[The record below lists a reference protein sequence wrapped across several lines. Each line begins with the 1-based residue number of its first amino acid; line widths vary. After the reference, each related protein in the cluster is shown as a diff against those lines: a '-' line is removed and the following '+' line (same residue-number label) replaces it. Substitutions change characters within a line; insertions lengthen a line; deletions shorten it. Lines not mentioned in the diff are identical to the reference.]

1 MSEYRLFARSAIR
14 TAITN
19 ALGRWSPRYGA
30 PRRILVVKLDHLG
43 DILMATPALRA
54 LRGAHPGVP
63 IDAVVLPGS
72 RVLLE
77 GSPLVDRVLRYDSPR
92 FRRGEPKRD
101 LAGASSDDR
110 AGLLQALAPHRYD
123 WVVELR
129 GDEWTAGALLGALR
143 PARRFDRGTVR
154 MRDWLSRRLGRLRG
168 RCSTPPLHEV
178 ETNLAIVRDAIS
190 RSPDISRVE
199 APPWPH
205 AAIELDHLAAELA
218 PTLDLTQPYAVVQLG
233 ATWAPRAWRARRFG
247 AVAAALRAAYDAQ
260 VVVLGMAEDSPL
272 RDEFLAGG
280 GPSDT
285 SFFFGAL
292 PIPAVGALLRRARLY
307 VGSDG
312 GMAHLAAACGT
323 PSVVLFGP
331 QNPARFRPWGP
342 RITILHRAVDCYPCA
357 QVVCVRPAEPCVNL
371 HSVEETVKAAMALWN
386 SESPDPGLKNPR
398 P

>member
-1 MSEYRLFARSAIR
+1 MNEYRLFARSAVR

-19 ALGRWSPRYGA
+19 ALGRWSSRYGA
-30 PRRILVVKLDHLG
+30 PRRILVVKIDHLG
-43 DILMATPALRA
+43 DLLLATPALRA
-54 LRGAHPGVP
+54 LREAHPGVP
-63 IDAVVLPGS
+63 IDAVVLPES

-77 GSPLVDRVLRYDSPR
+77 GSPLVDRVLLYDAPR
-92 FRRGEPKRD
+92 FRRGEPKGGP
-101 LAGASSDDR
+101 AGAPSDGR
-110 AGLLQALAPHRYD
+110 AELLRALAPHRYD

-154 MRDWLSRRLGRLRG
+154 MGDWLSRRLGRLRG
-168 RCSTPPLHEV
+168 RRPTPPLHEV
-178 ETNLAIVRDAIS
+178 ETNLAIVHDAVS
-190 RSPDISRVE
+190 RRPDIPCVE

-205 AAIELDHLAAELA
+205 APIELERLAREIA
-218 PTLDLTQPYAVVQLG
+218 PTLDLTRPYAVVQLG
-233 ATWAPRAWRARRFG
+233 ATWAPRAWRAGRFG

-280 GPSDT
+280 GPSDA

-312 GMAHLAAACGT
+312 GMAHLAAACDT

-357 QVVCVRPAEPCVNL
+357 QFVCVRPADPCVNL
-371 HSVEETVKAAMALWN
+371 NSVEETVKAAMALWN
-386 SESPDPGLKNPR
+386 AESPPSGREIPR

>member
-1 MSEYRLFARSAIR
+1 MSEYRLFAWSALR
-14 TAITN
+14 TVITN
-19 ALGRWSPRYGA
+19 ALGRWSSRYGA
-30 PRRILVVKLDHLG
+30 PRRILVVKIDHLG
-43 DILMATPALRA
+43 DLLLATPALRA
-54 LRGAHPGVP
+54 LREAHLGVP

-77 GSPLVDRVLRYDSPR
+77 GSPLVDRVLLYDAPR
-92 FRRGEPKRD
+92 FRRAEPKGRP
-101 LAGASSDDR
+101 ARARSDGR
-110 AGLLQALAPHRYD
+110 AELLHALAPHRYD

-143 PARRFDRGTVR
+143 PSRRFDRGTVR
-154 MRDWLSRRLGRLRG
+154 MRDWLSRRLGRFRG
-168 RCSTPPLHEV
+168 RRPPPPLHEV
-178 ETNLAIVRDAIS
+178 ETNLAIVHDAVS
-190 RSPDISRVE
+190 RWPDTSCVE

-205 AAIELDHLAAELA
+205 AKVELKRLAQEHA
-218 PTLDLTQPYAVVQLG
+218 PALDLTRPYAVVQLG
-233 ATWAPRAWRARRFG
+233 ATWAPRAWRAGRFG

-260 VVVLGMAEDSPL
+260 VVVLGMVEDSPL
-272 RDEFLAGG
+272 QNEFLAGG

-285 SFFFGAL
+285 SFFFGVL
-292 PIPAVGALLRRARLY
+292 PIPAVGALLRSARLY

-386 SESPDPGLKNPR
+386 SESPDPGHKNLR